1 MTFIKAYRRWIGLAA
16 GVAASLL
23 LYLAGG
29 VWQAMLPANAV
40 AGWLLAAF
48 GILFFAAVIVFAFGE
63 IVPMPKRVVQVQ
75 AAAPKEAPPPPVIN
89 YRAESDG
96 TVMLFEGEATPESA
110 VDATVMIGG
119 AAEAVRQ
126 PDFSFRWTEGGKP
139 CMVSR
144 GTFPITIGRDA
155 KCDVAINDPSVSRRH
170 AQLTFEAGAYD
181 LEDLA
186 SSNGTFIGGERVRG
200 KARLPIGQSVA
211 FGKIEVQIE
220 MVR

>member
-1 MTFIKAYRRWIGLAA
+1 MTFIKAFRRWIGLAA
-16 GVAASLL
+16 GIAASLL

-29 VWQAMLPANAV
+29 VWQAMLPVNASV
-40 AGWLLAAF
+40 GWLLAAF
-48 GILFFAAVIVFAFGE
+48 GIIFFAAVVVFAFGE
-63 IVPMPKRVVQVQ
+63 IVPMPKRVAPVQT
-75 AAAPKEAPPPPVIN
+75 AAPKEVPPPPVIN

-96 TVMLFEGEATPESA
+96 TVMLFEGEAAPDAEA
-110 VDATVMIGG
+110 DATVMIDGG
-119 AAEAVRQ
+119 AEAIRQ
-126 PDFSFRWTEGGKP
+126 PDFSFRWTESGKP

-155 KCDVAINDPSVSRRH
+155 KCDVAVNDPSVSRRH
-170 AQLTFEAGAYD
+170 AKLTFEAGAYE

-200 KARLPIGQSVA
+200 KARLPLGQSVT
-211 FGKIEVQIE
+211 FGRIEVQIE